1 MVAVA
6 AAFKYKEKENKITGS
21 KVLEQ
26 IVKDVNVSNH
36 CWLMKGSAYI
46 WGFLIPAIILLLIG
60 FYLAAQGGGAIKM
73 SAGLQ
78 IDAKIRN
85 KMIKKRGL
93 QIGLFFKV
101 LIKIIF

>member
-1 MVAVA
+1 
-6 AAFKYKEKENKITGS
+6 
-21 KVLEQ
+21 
-26 IVKDVNVSNH
+26 
-36 CWLMKGSAYI
+36 MKGSAYI

-60 FYLAAQGGGAIKM
+60 FYLAGQGGGAIKM

-93 QIGLFFKV
+93 QIGLFFKLLV
-101 LIKIIF
+101 LFSIVVLFGALASIWNVQELWSIYSMSHSVQVNLIKLIK